1 MEWYVTLLAGIAVLF
16 VLFLSGAPIFLA
28 FLFAILA
35 GIYFIIGPAG
45 YPMFA
50 NSILDTASIT
60 SLASIPLFVLMG
72 ELLFRSGTMDVLF
85 DSIDKLV
92 GRVRGRQYVLVVVL
106 SAVFGALSGVAMA
119 VAAMLGRAIMPGMQ
133 ARGYDRDI
141 AGRSY
146 RQWRQSRADHSA
158 QPAAA
163 IIVGSIADVSIA
175 KLLIAGVLP
184 GLLLGGIFLVYVFA
198 RIAANPELAPA
209 NVQAERDDV
218 SVSEQVMAL
227 VRILPFAIVIFS
239 VMGFIMLGIATPSE
253 SAATGVIGALITAAI
268 YRNLSLKMI
277 WDSVMASI
285 TVSAMILAIMA
296 MSKMFTQL
304 LAFTGA
310 TSELVQLVAN
320 LGFGPLLMLIVMLA
334 VPFVLCMFIDTIAVI
349 LLTIP
354 IYQPVVTSLEF
365 DPVWFWLLFLINITL
380 GAITPPF
387 GYTLFAFKAVVPEMT
402 ISDVLSGDLAIRGL
416 VPRGNSFHHHVP
428 GHCDLVAGTD
438 GIARPAKIG
447 LNCAF
452 LASKVRMKFANSRG
466 GCLLGRGIL

>member
-1 MEWYVTLLAGIAVLF
+1 MEWYTTLILGIAIIF

-35 GIYFIIGPAG
+35 GVYFIIGPAG

-50 NSILDTASIT
+50 NSILDTVSIT
-60 SLASIPLFVLMG
+60 SLASIPLFILMG

-92 GRVRGRQYVLVVVL
+92 GKVKGRQYVLVVVL
-106 SAVFGALSGVAMA
+106 SAIFGALSGVAMA
-119 VAAMLGRAIMPGMQ
+119 VAAMLGRALMPVMHD
-133 ARGYDRDI
+133 RGYDRKI
-141 AGRSY
+141 AAGLILGGASLAPIIPP
-146 RQWRQSRADHSA
+146 SLL
-158 QPAAA
+158 A
-163 IIVGSIADVSIA
+163 IIVGSLADVSIA
-175 KLLIAGVLP
+175 KLLIAGVVP
-184 GLLLGGIFLVYVFA
+184 GLFICGIFLVYVFIRVA
-198 RIAANPELAPA
+198 TDNSLVPSTSRRGEVTSREKVI
-209 NVQAERDDV
+209 
-218 SVSEQVMAL
+218 AL
-227 VRILPFAIVIFS
+227 VRTLPFMIVIFS

-253 SAATGVIGALITAAI
+253 SAATGVIGALVTAAI
-268 YRNLSLKMI
+268 YRKLSWNMI
-277 WDSVMASI
+277 WQSTMAAI

-310 TSELVQLVAN
+310 TYELVGLVAN
-320 LGFGPLLMLIVMLA
+320 LGYGATMMLIIMLA

-354 IYQPVVTSLEF
+354 IYQPVVDSLGF

-402 ISDVLSGDLAIRGL
+402 ISQVYRATKCDWLSLPPRTKKAAI
-416 VPRGNSFHHHVP
+416 
-428 GHCDLVAGTD
+428 
-438 GIARPAKIG
+438 
-447 LNCAF
+447 
-452 LASKVRMKFANSRG
+452 NSRPFS
-466 GCLLGRGIL
+466 LRDVIPDQAMDAWRRPSDAS

>member
-1 MEWYVTLLAGIAVLF
+1 MEWHVTLLAGIGILLA
-16 VLFLSGAPIFLA
+16 LFLSGAPIFLA
-28 FLFAILA
+28 FLFAILT
-35 GIYFIIGPAG
+35 GVYFIIGPAG
-45 YPMFA
+45 FPMFA

-60 SLASIPLFVLMG
+60 SLASIPLFILMG
-72 ELLFRSGTMDVLF
+72 EVLFRSGTMDVLF

-141 AGRSY
+141 AAGLIVGGASLAPIIPP
-146 RQWRQSRADHSA
+146 SLL
-158 QPAAA
+158 A

-184 GLLLGGIFLVYVFA
+184 GLMLGGIFLVYVFI
-198 RIAANPELAPA
+198 RIAANPELAPT
-209 NVQAERDDV
+209 NVASERGEV
-218 SVSEQVMAL
+218 TAGEQLWAL
-227 VRILPFAIVIFS
+227 VRVLPFAIVVFS

-253 SAATGVIGALITAAI
+253 SAATGVVGAMITAAI
-268 YRNLSLKMI
+268 YRNFSLKLV
-277 WDSVMASI
+277 WESVMASV
-285 TVSAMILAIMA
+285 TVSAMILTIMA

-320 LGFGPLLMLIVMLA
+320 LGMDPTMMLILMLA
-334 VPFVLCMFIDTIAVI
+334 VPFVMCMFIDTIAVI

-354 IYQPVVTSLEF
+354 IYQPVVSGLDF

-402 ISDVLSGDLAIRGL
+402 ISDVYKATWPFVLL
-416 VPRGNSFHHHVP
+416 
-428 GHCDLVAGTD
+428 
-438 GIARPAKIG
+438 
-447 LNCAF
+447 F
-452 LASKVRMKFANSRG
+452 LA
-466 GCLLGRGIL
+466 GIGVIIVFPQIATWLPGVVG

>member
-1 MEWYVTLLAGIAVLF
+1 MEWYTVLLMGIAVLF

-28 FLFAILA
+28 FLFAILC
-35 GIYFIIGPAG
+35 GIYVIIGPAG

-60 SLASIPLFVLMG
+60 SLASIPLFILMG

-92 GRVRGRQYVLVVVL
+92 GRVRGRQFLLVVVL

-119 VAAMLGRAIMPGMQ
+119 VAAMLGRAIMPGMT
-133 ARGYDRDI
+133 ARGYDRNI
-141 AGRSY
+141 AAGLIVSGA
-146 RQWRQSRADHSA
+146 SLAPIIPPSLL
-158 QPAAA
+158 A

-175 KLLIAGVLP
+175 KLLIAGIMP
-184 GLLLGGIFLVYVFA
+184 GLLLGGIFVLYVFG
-198 RIAANPELAPA
+198 RIAHNPDVAPA
-209 NVQAERDDV
+209 NVSAERDETTV
-218 SVSEQVMAL
+218 GEQAIAL

-253 SAATGVIGALITAAI
+253 SAATGVVGALITAAI
-268 YRNLSLKMI
+268 YRNLSFRMI

-310 TSELVQLVAN
+310 TGELVQLVAN
-320 LGFGPLLMLIVMLA
+320 LDFGATAMLVLMLA
-334 VPFVLCMFIDTIAVI
+334 VPFLLCMFIDTIAVI

-354 IYQPVVTSLEF
+354 IYQPVVNSLGF

-387 GYTLFAFKAVVPEMT
+387 GYTLFAFKAVVPDMT
-402 ISDVLSGDLAIRGL
+402 INDVYNATWPFVVLFLAGIAIIIM
-416 VPRGNSFHHHVP
+416 VP
-428 GHCDLVAGTD
+428 G
-438 GIARPAKIG
+438 IATWLPNLI
-447 LNCAF
+447 
-452 LASKVRMKFANSRG
+452 
-466 GCLLGRGIL
+466 